1 MIAYF
6 MRETLAS
13 QARSVSYS
21 KRRENATSQTVTGV
35 HGVTRGRMLW
45 HDSGTLSELVPKF
58 FLLVAALLCFLFLAP
73 ALSAQQT
80 THRFWDKTTIIL
92 HSANAAAQT
101 ADAIS
106 TQRFLRLGYEETN
119 PLARPLVT
127 NGWKG
132 QVAASYG
139 VGVGGTLLG
148 SYLAH
153 RKGWHKFERLIPVL
167 VAVPTGIV
175 AWHNFRLEW
184 RIR

>member
-1 MIAYF
+1 
-6 MRETLAS
+6 MRIRAIHTVA
-13 QARSVSYS
+13 V
-21 KRRENATSQTVTGV
+21 ATC
-35 HGVTRGRMLW
+35 
-45 HDSGTLSELVPKF
+45 
-58 FLLVAALLCFLFLAP
+58 FLLLAP
-73 ALSAQQT
+73 AISAQQT

-106 TQRFLRLGYEETN
+106 TQRFLRLGYKEGN
-119 PLARPLVT
+119 PLVRPLVT

-139 VGVGGTLLG
+139 FGVGGTLLG
-148 SYLAH
+148 SYIAH

-167 VAVPTGIV
+167 VAVPTGMV
-175 AWHNFRLEW
+175 ASHNFRLEW